1 MITQTRPPR
10 RKWQKLSFASTLHL
24 HPVVDLLV
32 ANLPGDHSDEVRLGL
47 QEALVN
53 AAKHGNSLDPS
64 KRVVVRHAHAGKH
77 YWWVVCDQ
85 GHGFNPPVTCDE
97 VPAFELDNPEDSS
110 DLIFNEDNPA
120 ALPICDSAC
129 GRGLFILHHV
139 FDQVAWSDCGREL
152 HLYKHVNVDSVWGIK
167 PILATAATHWGSLAD
182 RLRSQYEVLFNV
194 PDSKFSRASISDNSE
209 SSEIAK
215 EFPNS
220 KPSNSGKPNS

>member
-32 ANLPGDHSDEVRLGL
+32 ANLPGEHSDEVRLGL

-64 KRVVVRHAHAGKH
+64 KRVLVRHACAGQH

-85 GHGFNPPVTCDE
+85 GDGFSPPVTCDE
-97 VPAFELDNPEDSS
+97 VPAFEGDDPGDSS
-110 DLIFNEDNPA
+110 DLTFDSEHSA
-120 ALPICDSAC
+120 TLPSCEVAC

-139 FDQVAWSDCGREL
+139 FDQVAWSNCGREL
-152 HLYKHVNVDSVWGIK
+152 HLYKCMELDRSWGLKPALETAVDH
-167 PILATAATHWGSLAD
+167 LGSLTE
-182 RLRSQYEVLFNV
+182 RLRSQYESLFH
-194 PDSKFSRASISDNSE
+194 RSE
-209 SSEIAK
+209 S
-215 EFPNS
+215 
-220 KPSNSGKPNS
+220 